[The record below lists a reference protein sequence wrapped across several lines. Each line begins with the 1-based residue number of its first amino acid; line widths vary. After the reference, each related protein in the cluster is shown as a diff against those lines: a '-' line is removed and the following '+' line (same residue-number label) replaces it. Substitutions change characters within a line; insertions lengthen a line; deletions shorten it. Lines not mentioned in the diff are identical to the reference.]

1 MLNDVQRP
9 CQYLHGARGLDS
21 LEKQAF
27 LHDNRIMDIK
37 HWYVVNTKAR
47 NEERAA
53 ANLAQG
59 GIEVLAPKIKF
70 KRWREGKFAEIIEP
84 MFPGYIFVKFHPV
97 DEFRLVKYTR
107 GIKTIVNFNGRII
120 PLQERLIDFI
130 RERLV
135 EGVATVEKQTFR
147 KGEKIIIQDG
157 PFKGFGGIFEQE
169 LDGKERI
176 AILLEGVDYC
186 ARMEIDRELVTK
198 A

>member
-1 MLNDVQRP
+1 MDV
-9 CQYLHGARGLDS
+9 
-21 LEKQAF
+21 
-27 LHDNRIMDIK
+27 K
-37 HWYVVNTKAR
+37 HWYVVTTKAR

-53 ANLAQG
+53 VNLAQG
-59 GIEVLAPKIKF
+59 GIDVLAPKIKF
-70 KRWREGKFAEIIEP
+70 KRWREGKFTEIVEP

-120 PLQERLIDFI
+120 PLQDPLIDFI

-169 LDGKERI
+169 LDGRERI

>member
-1 MLNDVQRP
+1 
-9 CQYLHGARGLDS
+9 
-21 LEKQAF
+21 
-27 LHDNRIMDIK
+27 MDEK

-53 ANLAQG
+53 VNLAQG
-59 GIEVLAPKIKF
+59 GIDVLAPKRRF
-70 KRWREGKFAEIIEP
+70 RRWREGKFTDIIEP

-130 RERLV
+130 KERLV
-135 EGVATVEKQTFR
+135 EGVATVEKPTFQ
-147 KGEKIIIQDG
+147 KGEKLIIQEG
-157 PFKGFGGIFEQE
+157 PFKGFSGIFEQE

-186 ARMEIDRELVTK
+186 ARMEIDRELVAK